1 MQLKALEIQG
11 FKSFPDKT
19 RMTFGTGITAVVGP
33 NGSGKSNIS
42 DAVRWVL
49 GEKSNKSLRGTK
61 MEDVIFNGTKNRK
74 PLGFAEVTLIL
85 DNTTRDLSFD
95 GDEVAVTRRYY
106 RSGESEYLINGGTV
120 RLRDILELFMDTGLG
135 QDGYSI
141 IGQGRISEI
150 VSARSDERREIF
162 EEAAGISKYR
172 NKKEESERHLKVA
185 EDNLERLLDILNELE
200 SQVEPLR
207 QQSEKAKKFLE
218 YDGERKGL
226 EIGLA
231 LIRLDKSREQ
241 LREIEYKLTVA
252 QNQYEE
258 ATKAI
263 EGADSRMD
271 ELAGEQQRIAAQIEE
286 IRRTA
291 RSMEENAAALE
302 SEIAVIRNDILRDT
316 QVQERI
322 ESDIAD
328 MLDTGRNFDSL
339 VAEREAH
346 IEENKKAIDQKESE
360 IEELEGKLSE
370 SILCADRLTGELEET
385 SKRLAELTVAVS
397 ERKVRSDN
405 KRTTVEEL
413 NGSVKEITQRI
424 GILADRTELTRG
436 ELALLQKELA
446 GENDRYQSF
455 KNSEAGYAM
464 KLESRRKKLAE
475 REEEVRRLG
484 LSVSEKE
491 QRAEMLRAMEKRF
504 EGFGNSVRTV
514 MQEAQIG
521 RLRGIIGPVS
531 KILSVEGKYSTA
543 IETALGG
550 ALQNIVVQNEDD
562 AKSAIAFLKKKDAGR
577 ATFLPLTSVKGT
589 ALDEPRLSSMNGFLG
604 YGYKLVSYEGRF
616 DGIAKSLLGRIVVVT
631 DLNAGTTIAR
641 AHNYKFR
648 IVTLD
653 GQVIN
658 AGGSFTGGSVVRN
671 AGILTRSH
679 DIEQLD
685 TEAAKL
691 RDALEKANAEKKTL
705 AEEAASV
712 EAAYVGLKAEMQ
724 TANENIIRLTGD
736 IRLKEDQLASAE
748 SMLTSL
754 KEQSEEN
761 AQKAVALQ
769 NEAEAEDKETEGMSE
784 EMVALEEKISQTT
797 GGRSEIARLR
807 EEQSMAISDGRMA
820 IYQLK
825 KDIDADTAYI
835 ADLNARR
842 TESEDKVAAFRA
854 EIGEIADKKTAA
866 ETKITELI
874 AQADKFRS
882 DAAGSADTVDQLM
895 KKRDGIEAEINAGRS
910 GQHDK
915 YDEREKINAEF
926 NRLQERRDNLNAEY
940 DRIIDNLLT
949 EHELTRTEAE
959 EVAPHI
965 EDATAA
971 GKRLTELKNKI
982 RGLGNV
988 NINAIEDYKEVHAR
1002 YSAMKMQY
1010 DDVEKSRTEL
1020 LRIISDVTGKMKSI
1034 FNEEFVKINLN
1045 FSETFRELFGG
1056 GNASLCLSDPD
1067 DVLSSGIEIH
1077 VAPPGKI
1084 INNLASLSG
1093 GEQALVAMAIYFAI
1107 LKVRPSPFCIVDEVE
1122 TALDDVNVTR
1132 FASYMRRMSDN
1143 TQFIAITHRR
1153 GTMEEADVLYGV
1165 TMQEEGVTKLL
1176 VMNVTELENNEAIR
1190 NIVK

>member
-19 RMTFGTGITAVVGP
+19 RLTFGEGITAVVGP

-49 GEKSNKSLRGTK
+49 GENSKKNLRGTK

-85 DNTTRDLSFD
+85 DNSARDLSFD
-95 GDEVAVTRRYY
+95 NDEVAVTRRYY
-106 RSGESEYLINGGTV
+106 RSGESEYLINGATV

-172 NKKEESERHLKVA
+172 SKKEESERHLKVA
-185 EDNLERLLDILNELE
+185 EDNMERLLDILNELE

-207 QQSEKAKKFLE
+207 QQSEKAKKFLD

-231 LIRLDKSREQ
+231 LIRLDKSRDQ
-241 LREIEYKLTVA
+241 LREIEYKLSVA

-258 ATKAI
+258 ATKSI
-263 EGADSRMD
+263 EASDSRID
-271 ELAGEQQRIAAQIEE
+271 ELTGEGQRLAAQAEE
-286 IRRTA
+286 IRATA
-291 RSMEENAAALE
+291 RSLEEQAAAVE

-316 QVQERI
+316 EVQERI
-322 ESDIAD
+322 ESDIAE
-328 MLDTGRNFDSL
+328 MLDSGHSFDAL
-339 VAEREAH
+339 IAEKQAQ
-346 IEENKKAIDQKESE
+346 IEESNRAVAAKEEE
-360 IEELEGKLSE
+360 IASLEAKLGE
-370 SILCADRLTGELEET
+370 SIAQADRLTGELEET
-385 SKRLAELTVAVS
+385 SKKLADLTVAVS
-397 ERKVRSDN
+397 ERNVRSAN
-405 KRTTVEEL
+405 KRTTAEEL
-413 NGSVKEITQRI
+413 NGSVKEIKERVSV
-424 GILADRTELTRG
+424 LSDRADVTRR

-446 GENDRYQSF
+446 ENEDKLQSL
-455 KNSEAGYAM
+455 KNSESGYAM
-464 KLESRRKKLAE
+464 KLENRRKKLE
-475 REEEVRRLG
+475 EKEEEVRRIG

-491 QRAEMLRAMEKRF
+491 QRAEMLRAMERRF

-514 MQEAQIG
+514 MQEASAG
-521 RLRGIIGPVS
+521 HLRGILGPVS
-531 KILSVEGKYSTA
+531 SILSVENKYSVA

-550 ALQNIVVQNEDD
+550 ALQNIVVKNEDD
-562 AKSAIAFLKKKDAGR
+562 AKNAISFLKQRDAGR

-589 ALDEPRLSSMNGFLG
+589 ALDEPGLSSMNGFVG
-604 YGYKLVSYEGRF
+604 YAYKLVSYASEY

-631 DLNAGTTIAR
+631 DMNAGTAIAR
-641 AHNYKFR
+641 AHHYKFR
-648 IVTLD
+648 LVTLD

-658 AGGSFTGGSVVRN
+658 AGGSYTGGSVVKS

-679 DIEQLD
+679 DIEELTAQA
-685 TEAAKL
+685 EKL
-691 RDALEKANAEKKTL
+691 RASLDKASAEKKSLT
-705 AEEAASV
+705 EETASI

-724 TANENIIRLTGD
+724 TANENIIRLNGD
-736 IRLKEDQLASAE
+736 VRLKEDQLASAE
-748 SMLTSL
+748 SMLSSL
-754 KEQSEEN
+754 AEQSDEN
-761 AQKAVALQ
+761 VTRAAALLR
-769 NEAEAEDKETEGMSE
+769 EAETEEKETE
-784 EMVALEEKISQTT
+784 EMNAEIAVLETKISEAT
-797 GGRSEIARLR
+797 GGRSEVARLR
-807 EEQSMAISDGRMA
+807 EEQSNAISEGRMA
-820 IYQLK
+820 VYQLK
-825 KDIDADTAYI
+825 KDVDAALAAID
-835 ADLNARR
+835 DLNARHS
-842 TESEDKVAAFRA
+842 ESDDKVAAFRA
-854 EIGEIADKKTAA
+854 EIASLADKKTAA
-866 ETKITELI
+866 ESHIAELNE
-874 AQADKFRS
+874 QAKKLRD
-882 DAAGSADTVDQLM
+882 DVSASALTVDELM
-895 KKRDGIEAEINAGRS
+895 KKRDAIETEINTGRS

-915 YDEREKINAEF
+915 YDERERINADF
-926 NRLQERRDNLNAEY
+926 NRLQERRDNLNAEH
-940 DRIIDNLLT
+940 DRILETLLT

-959 EVAPHI
+959 QVAPHI
-965 EDATAA
+965 DDPAA
-971 GKRLTELKNKI
+971 ASKRLTELKNKI
-982 RGLGNV
+982 RALGNV

-1002 YSAMKMQY
+1002 YSTLKMQY
-1010 DDVEKSRTEL
+1010 DDVTKSRDQL

-1045 FSETFRELFGG
+1045 FTETFRELFGG
-1056 GNASLCLSDPD
+1056 GNASLVLSDPD

-1176 VMNVTELENNEAIR
+1176 VMNVSELEHNEAMR

>member
-74 PLGFAEVTLIL
+74 PLGFAEVTLVL
-85 DNTTRDLSFD
+85 DNSARDLAFD
-95 GDEVAVTRRYY
+95 GDEVAVTRRYF
-106 RSGESEYLINGGTV
+106 RSGESEYLINGATV

-226 EIGLA
+226 EIGLS

-241 LREIEYKLTVA
+241 LREVEYKITVA
-252 QNQYEE
+252 QNQYDEVC
-258 ATKAI
+258 KAI
-263 EGADSRMD
+263 EGTDVHLDS
-271 ELAGEQQRIAAQIEE
+271 LAVEQQKIAAQIDE
-286 IRRTA
+286 IRNGA
-291 RSMEENAAALE
+291 RSLEENAATLE

-328 MLDTGRNFDSL
+328 MLDNGRNFDSL
-339 VAEREAH
+339 VAERETH
-346 IEENKKAIDQKESE
+346 IEESQRAIEEKERD
-360 IEELEGKLSE
+360 IEELESKLSE
-370 SILCADRLTGELEET
+370 SILKADRLTGELEET

-397 ERKVRSDN
+397 ERKVRVDN
-405 KRTTVEEL
+405 KRTSAEEL
-413 NGSVKEITQRI
+413 KNSVKEIVQRVD
-424 GILADRTELTRG
+424 ILSDRTEVTKG
-436 ELALLQKELA
+436 ELALLQKELDM
-446 GENDRYQSF
+446 ENDRYQSF
-455 KNSEAGYAM
+455 KNSESGYAM
-464 KLESRRKKLAE
+464 KLESRRKKLGE
-475 REEEVRRLG
+475 KEEEVRRLG
-484 LSVSEKE
+484 LGVSEKE
-491 QRAEMLRAMEKRF
+491 QRADMLRSMERRF

-514 MQEAQIG
+514 MQEAG
-521 RLRGIIGPVS
+521 NGHLRGVIGPVS
-531 KILSVEGKYSTA
+531 KILSVEGKYATA

-550 ALQNIVVQNEDD
+550 ALQHIVVQNEDD
-562 AKSAIAFLKKKDAGR
+562 AKNAIHFLKTKDAGR
-577 ATFLPLTSVKGT
+577 ATFLPLTSVSGN
-589 ALDEPRLSSMNGFLG
+589 ALDEAKLPSMNGFVG
-604 YGYKLVSYEGRF
+604 YGYKLVSYDPKF
-616 DGIAKSLLGRIVVVT
+616 DGIAKSLLGRIAVVT
-631 DLNAGTTIAR
+631 DLNAGTQIAR
-641 AHNYKFR
+641 AFHYKFR

-658 AGGSFTGGSVVRN
+658 AGGSFTGGSVVKN

-685 TEAAKL
+685 AQAQKL
-691 RDALEKANAEKKTL
+691 RESLSKAENEKKTL
-705 AEEAASV
+705 TEEVASV

-748 SMLTSL
+748 SMLSSL
-754 KEQSEEN
+754 KEQSEDNVKKAETL
-761 AQKAVALQ
+761 QK
-769 NEAEAEDKETEGMSE
+769 EADEEQTETDGMSRE
-784 EMVALEEKISQTT
+784 IAQLEEKISQAT
-797 GGRSEIARLR
+797 GGRSEIAQIR
-807 EEQSMAISDGRMA
+807 EEQSAAISDGRMA
-820 IYQLK
+820 IYQWK
-825 KDIDADTAYI
+825 KDIDADKAYI
-835 ADLNARR
+835 ADLNGRR
-842 TESEDKVAAFRA
+842 SESEDKVASFRT
-854 EIGEIADKKTAA
+854 EIAEIADKKAAA
-866 ETKITELI
+866 EAKINELT
-874 AQADKFRS
+874 AQADKFRA
-882 DAAGSADTVDQLM
+882 DAAGSAETVEQLR
-895 KKRDGIEAEINAGRS
+895 KQRDAMEAEINTGRS

-915 YDEREKINAEF
+915 YDEREKINADY

-940 DRIIDNLLT
+940 DRILDTLLT

-959 EVAPHI
+959 QVAPVI
-965 EDATAA
+965 EDVSAA

-1002 YSAMKMQY
+1002 YSTMRMQY

-1020 LRIISDVTGKMKSI
+1020 LRIIADVTGKMKTI

-1176 VMNVTELENNEAIR
+1176 VMNVTELESNEAIR